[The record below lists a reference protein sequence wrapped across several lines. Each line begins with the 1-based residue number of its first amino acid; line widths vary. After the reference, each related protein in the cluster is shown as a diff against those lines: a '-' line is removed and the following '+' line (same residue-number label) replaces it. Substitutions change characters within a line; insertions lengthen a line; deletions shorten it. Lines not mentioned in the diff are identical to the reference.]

1 MFRHLLK
8 ATTAVFV
15 LASTPVFA
23 QTEGESEDSFD
34 DIDWSLYEDLG
45 FADETVKRYCNPK
58 IEGLSPAK
66 LITLGYDFQGP
77 YSITAG
83 QLNDANGNPILYTD
97 PSTTVAY
104 PADQEMMVNSTAGI
118 RAEFNLPVISRTNV
132 VWQVGANY
140 WNTQYQY
147 AEAPKATDNP
157 LHQTLAEHG
166 LRTSGVNTT
175 LFKPLDEK
183 QFLLFQGSADLSGT
197 YGPSLMPA
205 QYLKYSAALLWGKR
219 PTEKKQWAVGLA
231 RTYRVGEL
239 NYIPVILYNSTSAN
253 NKWGTEALFP
263 ARVHVRRTIN
273 PRNMLFLGYELQGQ
287 SYRMYENLPGFDSRA
302 EDLEIRRGEVRIRA
316 VYEFSLKN
324 FIWMSIQAGYRIN
337 YRYDVDRLVD
347 GAEIYR
353 AFGILRDD
361 PYAQMNGLG
370 NPFYVSVSVN
380 LVSP

>member
-1 MFRHLLK
+1 MMRNFLK
-8 ATTAVFV
+8 LTTAVIV

-23 QTEGESEDSFD
+23 QTDGTADD

-45 FADETVKRYCNPK
+45 FEDESMKRYCSAK

-66 LITLGYDFQGP
+66 LISLGYDFQGP
-77 YSITAG
+77 YTITAG
-83 QLNDANGNPILYTD
+83 QLNDANGNRIVYSD
-97 PSTTVAY
+97 PSTTVPY
-104 PADQEMMVNSTAGI
+104 PADQEMSVNATSGI
-118 RAEFNLPVISRTNV
+118 RAGFNLPVVSKTNL
-132 VWQVGANY
+132 VWQLGANY
-140 WNTQYQY
+140 WNTNYAY
-147 AEAPKATDNP
+147 AETPSDLDNP

-166 LRTSGVNTT
+166 LRTSGINTT
-175 LFKPLDEK
+175 VFKPLDET
-183 QFLLFQGSADLSGT
+183 QFILFQGSADLSGT
-197 YGPSLMPA
+197 YGTNLMPA

-239 NYIPVILYNSTSAN
+239 NYIPVFLYNSTSAN
-253 NKWGTEALFP
+253 NKWGSEVLFP
-263 ARVHVRRTIN
+263 ARAHVRRTLN

-287 SYRMYENLPGFDSRA
+287 SFRMYENLPGFDIRE
-302 EDLEIRRGEVRIRA
+302 EDLEIRRGEVRIRS
-316 VYEFSLKN
+316 VYECSLKD
-324 FIWMSIQAGYRIN
+324 FIWMSVQAGYRLN

-361 PYAQMNGLG
+361 PYAQMNGLT
-370 NPFYVSVSVN
+370 NPFYINVSIN